1 MAAPAEDAA
10 PPTPAQCLAGG
21 RVVYRLVNRNF
32 ADSNSFPFFLFS
44 FMESIIDLLSQ
55 QVVWEEFLAR
65 RLLQGRFTWHEFDDA
80 DTFVATEAYLQTVE
94 RLRRGEGPEL
104 PQKKVVNKMGSGK
117 KRVVYS
123 FAPEE
128 MAVLKL
134 IAHLLYRYDD
144 RFAPGCYAFRRGLRA
159 SDAICNLRKALR
171 GRRMWAYKLD
181 IHDYFNSIPIPRLL
195 PILRELLSDDPPL
208 YAFFERLLSDDRALC
223 RGEIVREPRGV
234 MAGTPTA
241 PFLADVYLMEVDRHF
256 ADAGVIYARYSDD
269 IILFAPDRSGLEA
282 HKAVLLG
289 FLERYGLE
297 VNPDKERLYTPD
309 EPFEFL
315 GFRCHGSEIGISS
328 ATMDKMK
335 GKIRR
340 ASRALM
346 RWRARKGLG
355 AEQAM
360 KALIRQFND
369 KYFGGEDPAVLTWSR
384 WFFPVINRTEG
395 LSELDHY
402 MQQELRHLAT
412 GRHTKANYRIRYKDL
427 KALGYRSLVH
437 EYYRYRSASGKVL
450 SRSQSATS

>member
-1 MAAPAEDAA
+1 
-10 PPTPAQCLAGG
+10 
-21 RVVYRLVNRNF
+21 
-32 ADSNSFPFFLFS
+32 
-44 FMESIIDLLSQ
+44 MESIVDQLSQ
-55 QVVWEEFLAR
+55 QAVWEEFLAH
-65 RLLQGRFTWHEFDDA
+65 RLLQGRYTWHEFDDA

-94 RLRRGEGPEL
+94 RLRRGEAPGL

-128 MAVLKL
+128 MSVLKL

-159 SDAICNLRKALR
+159 SDAIFRIRKALR

-181 IHDYFNSIPIPRLL
+181 IHNYFNSIPIPRLL
-195 PILRELLSDDPPL
+195 PILRELLSDDPQL
-208 YAFFERLLSDDRALC
+208 YAFFERLLSDDRAL
-223 RGEIVREPRGV
+223 RGGEIVREPRGV

-256 ADAGVIYARYSDD
+256 ADAGVVYARYSDD
-269 IILFAPDRSGLEA
+269 IILFAPDRAELEG
-282 HKAVLLG
+282 HKAALLG
-289 FLERYGLE
+289 FLSQYGLE
-297 VNPDKERLYTPD
+297 VNPDKERLYAPD

-315 GFRCHGSEIGISS
+315 GFRCCGSQIGIST

-340 ASRALM
+340 AARALL
-346 RWRARKGLG
+346 RWRSRKGLG

-369 KYFGGEDPAVLTWSR
+369 KYFGGEDPSVLTWSR

-395 LSELDHY
+395 LRELDRY
-402 MQQELRHLAT
+402 LQQELRYLST
-412 GRHTKANYRIRYKDL
+412 GRHGKANWRIRYKDL

-437 EYYRYRSASGKVL
+437 EYYRYRSESGKVL
-450 SRSQSATS
+450 SRSQAAISAGS